1 MELCVALDLPTKEE
15 NLVLVQKIK
24 EYDVWLKVGLRTYIR
39 DGENFLKAIK
49 AINPEFKIFL
59 DLKLYDIP
67 NTMADAA
74 ESIMGLG
81 VDMFNV
87 HASAGKRAMSEIMNR
102 LKKYDNR
109 PIVLAVTALTSFS
122 EDEFKDV
129 YEKDIAMKA
138 DQFAKD
144 AMDSG
149 LDGVVC
155 SAYESKSI
163 KDITNNSFMT
173 LTPGIRPFGEDAGD
187 QKRVADI
194 TFAKEQM
201 VDFIVVGRPIYQ
213 AKNPNKILEKILR
226 KIFYIYII
234 NTTIQYRHIDT
245 LGMEVRYD

>member
-15 NLVLVQKIK
+15 NLELIEKIK
-24 EYDVWLKVGLRTYIR
+24 AYDVWLKVGLRTYIR
-39 DGENFLKAIK
+39 DGEDFLKAIK
-49 AINPEFKIFL
+49 KINPDFKIFL

-81 VDMFNV
+81 VAMFNV
-87 HASAGKRAMSEIMNR
+87 HASAGKRAMGEVMRR
-102 LKKYDNR
+102 LNTYDKR

-122 EDEFKDV
+122 EDEFGEV
-129 YEKDIAMKA
+129 YEKSIVQKA

-155 SAYESKSI
+155 SAYESESI
-163 KDITNNSFMT
+163 KKITSKKFMT

-187 QKRVADI
+187 QQRVADVA
-194 TFAKEQM
+194 FAKSAQ

-213 AKNPNKILEKILR
+213 DANPAEVVKKILEQL
-226 KIFYIYII
+226 
-234 NTTIQYRHIDT
+234 
-245 LGMEVRYD
+245 

>member
-1 MELCVALDLPTKEE
+1 MELCVALDLPTKEQ
-15 NLVLVQKIK
+15 NLALIEKIK

-39 DGENFLKAIK
+39 DGEDFLKAIK
-49 AINPEFKIFL
+49 KINPDFKIFL

-87 HASAGKRAMSEIMNR
+87 HASAGRRAMSTVMAR
-102 LKKYDNR
+102 LEKYENH

-122 EDEFKDV
+122 EDEFRAV
-129 YEKDIAMKA
+129 YEKDIASKA

-144 AMDSG
+144 AKESG

-155 SAYESKSI
+155 SAFESASI
-163 KDITNNSFMT
+163 KKITDESFMT

-194 TFAKEQM
+194 AFAKEQK

-213 AKNPNKILEKILR
+213 AENPAEIVAKILER
-226 KIFYIYII
+226 
-234 NTTIQYRHIDT
+234 
-245 LGMEVRYD
+245 V

>member
-1 MELCVALDLPTKEE
+1 MELCVALDLPTAKE
-15 NLVLVQKIK
+15 NLDLIHKIK
-24 EYDVWLKVGLRTYIR
+24 DYNIWLKVGLRTYIR
-39 DGENFLKAIK
+39 DGEEFLKSIK
-49 AINPEFKIFL
+49 QINPDFKIFL

-67 NTMADAA
+67 NTMADSA

-87 HASAGKRAMSEIMNR
+87 HASAGKRAMTTVMDR
-102 LKKYDNR
+102 LKKYEKR

-122 EDEFKDV
+122 EEEFSAV
-129 YEKDIAMKA
+129 YEKNIAKKA

-144 AMDSG
+144 AEESG

-155 SAYESKSI
+155 SAFESKSI
-163 KDITNNSFMT
+163 KTITSNNFMT

-194 TFAKEQM
+194 AFAKQEM

-213 AKNPNKILEKILR
+213 SENPEQVVEKIL
-226 KIFYIYII
+226 KNI
-234 NTTIQYRHIDT
+234 
-245 LGMEVRYD
+245 

>member
-1 MELCVALDLPTKEE
+1 MELCVALDLSTAKE
-15 NLVLVQKIK
+15 NLDLIKKIK

-39 DGENFLKAIK
+39 DGEDFLQEIK
-49 AINPEFKIFL
+49 KINPDFKIFL

-74 ESIMGLG
+74 ESIVGLD
-81 VDMFNV
+81 VDMFNI
-87 HASAGKRAMSEIMNR
+87 HASAGKRAMKEVMKR
-102 LKKYDNR
+102 LSVYEKC

-122 EDEFKDV
+122 EAEFIEVYDES
-129 YEKDIAMKA
+129 IASKA

-155 SAYESKSI
+155 SAFESKSI
-163 KDITNNSFMT
+163 KEITNSKFMT
-173 LTPGIRPFGEDAGD
+173 LTPGIRPFGEDSGD

-194 TFAKEQM
+194 DLAQKAM

-213 AKNPNKILEKILR
+213 AKNPAEVVGKILKKI
-226 KIFYIYII
+226 
-234 NTTIQYRHIDT
+234 
-245 LGMEVRYD
+245 

>member
-15 NLVLVQKIK
+15 NLELIEKIK
-24 EYDVWLKVGLRTYIR
+24 AYDVWLKVGLRTYIR
-39 DGENFLKAIK
+39 DGEDFLKAIK
-49 AINPEFKIFL
+49 KINPDFKIFL

-74 ESIMGLG
+74 ESIMGLD

-87 HASAGKRAMSEIMNR
+87 HASAGKRAMGEVMSR
-102 LKKYDNR
+102 LNTYDKR

-122 EDEFKDV
+122 EEEFGAV
-129 YEKDIAMKA
+129 YEKSIAAKA

-155 SAYESKSI
+155 SAFESESI
-163 KDITNNSFMT
+163 KKITSKEFMT

-187 QKRVADI
+187 QKRVADVA
-194 TFAKEQM
+194 FAKSAL
-201 VDFIVVGRPIYQ
+201 VDFIVVGRPIYKD
-213 AKNPNKILEKILR
+213 ANPAEVVKKILEQI
-226 KIFYIYII
+226 
-234 NTTIQYRHIDT
+234 
-245 LGMEVRYD
+245 

>member
-15 NLVLVQKIK
+15 NLNLIHKIK
-24 EYDVWLKVGLRTYIR
+24 DHNVWLKVGLRTYIR
-39 DGENFLKAIK
+39 DGEEFLKAIK
-49 AINPEFKIFL
+49 EINPDFKIFL

-87 HASAGKRAMSEIMNR
+87 HASAGKRAMTTVMQR
-102 LKKYDNR
+102 LEKYDNR
-109 PIVLAVTALTSFS
+109 PIVLAVTALTSFA
-122 EDEFKDV
+122 EDEFSAV
-129 YEKDIAMKA
+129 YEKDIASKA

-144 AMDSG
+144 AMTSG

-155 SAYESKSI
+155 SAFESESI
-163 KDITNNSFMT
+163 KNITSDSFMT

-187 QKRVADI
+187 QKRVADVA
-194 TFAKEQM
+194 FAQKAK

-213 AKNPNKILEKILR
+213 ADNPSEVVYKILEQI
-226 KIFYIYII
+226 
-234 NTTIQYRHIDT
+234 
-245 LGMEVRYD
+245 